1 MNELIECQR
10 DDRLALSSSDYIITM
25 MKIIMQTSP
34 GSPMRM
40 TRQNTTLSKKFDRGC
55 LFFVNWKSNPTAM
68 KASCLESF
76 NWRGVDK
83 HFCSDTTWRF
93 PPRLTPTSGPCAA
106 PWWPRRWSSAPSWRR
121 SQGPPA
127 GWRPTAS
134 SASSTSRTGWVSMI
148 HQSECEIDLATLRF
162 LRISHS
168 RGNICPC
175 DRPGCGFRWSMSSG
189 AAWGSRRRST
199 PGLRSS
205 SSSHPTRSWWTTSA
219 PRDTNWI
226 RWGGGG

>member
-34 GSPMRM
+34 GSPLRM
-40 TRQNTTLSKKFDRGC
+40 TRQNTALS
-55 LFFVNWKSNPTAM
+55 LFEGVLLLGGSWKSYFTKKLFVWKVLIEEELTNTFVQTPPG
-68 KASCLESF
+68 ASL
-76 NWRGVDK
+76 R
-83 HFCSDTTWRF
+83 
-93 PPRLTPTSGPCAA
+93 
-106 PWWPRRWSSAPSWRR
+106 
-121 SQGPPA
+121 
-127 GWRPTAS
+127 GWRPLPGRVPRPGDRGGGAQLLHGEGLGHHQQAGDRQRARPARHPGLGEFPWYIRAS
-134 SASSTSRTGWVSMI
+134 V
-148 HQSECEIDLATLRF
+148 IDLATLRF

-168 RGNICPC
+168 RGNFCPC
-175 DRPGCGFRWSMSSG
+175 RRPGCGFRWSMSSG